1 MRKSTPHQRHL
12 TGTTLSVLAIA
23 IATAFPMQ
31 AAMAQAAKPAADDS
45 GKLET
50 VIVTGQR
57 RSENIKDV
65 PLAISAIKG
74 EALDTYNTSGQD
86 IRFLASRVPS
96 LNVESDF
103 GRVFPRFYIRGLGN
117 TDFDLNASQPVG
129 LVYDDVVQENPIL
142 KGFPVFDVDQI
153 EILRGPQGT
162 LFGRNSPA
170 GIIKFESAKP
180 TNALEG
186 YANLGYGNYNAAN
199 VEAAINVPLDKA
211 WAARFS
217 IQNQSRDDRV
227 TNPRSTGT
235 KELEGYNDLAARF
248 QLQYKTSDFS
258 ALANVHGRQ
267 LNGNATLFRAGIIQ
281 KGTNDI
287 VKGFRYSNYPT
298 DGINDQELK
307 SYGANLRLR
316 WDISDVSF
324 FSITAYDRAEIYSRA
339 DVDGGFGAGAGSG
352 PTFIPFPAETAD
364 GIPNLRQFTQEV
376 RVQSNTKDPF
386 QWIAG
391 FYFFDE
397 KLQVDSFNYDTFAPG
412 NPQNG
417 YAVQHQSAI
426 SRAVFGSVNYAFTDA
441 FKVRGGVRYT
451 KDKKDFDAQRTL
463 SDNLAF
469 AGGRNSPLYTTNP
482 RDNNV
487 SWDIGANYAADK
499 ETNFF
504 GRIATGYRA
513 TSIQGRVLFDAAD
526 VGISQAKPEKST
538 SYEVG
543 IKRDLFNNRARFTL
557 TAYRYD
563 TKDLQLTA
571 GSGSVNQNQLVNAN
585 KASGQGLEFEA
596 QANLSREFKATLGV
610 SYNDTE
616 IKDRNLFVQPCGAP
630 CTVLNARVAP
640 NDPNNLSVFI
650 NGNDLPR
657 APRYIGNFSLKYTT
671 PIGDGDFYAYTDW
684 AYKDKYNMFLYR
696 AVEYRA
702 KSLLEGG
709 LRVGYKW
716 GDGKYEIAGYARNIT
731 DRRQVIAAIDFNNLT
746 GILNEPRAYGAQF
759 KYNFQ

>member
-23 IATAFPMQ
+23 IATAFPMHT
-31 AAMAQAAKPAADDS
+31 AMAQAAKPAADDS

-129 LVYDDVVQENPIL
+129 LVYDDIVQENPIL

-170 GIIKFESAKP
+170 GIVKFESAKP
-180 TNALEG
+180 TNAFEG
-186 YANLGYGNYNAAN
+186 YANLGYGNYNATN
-199 VEAAINVPLDKA
+199 VEAAINVPLDKS

-258 ALANVHGRQ
+258 ALANIHGRQ

-281 KGTNDI
+281 QGTNEL
-287 VKGFRYSNYPT
+287 VKGFKYKNYPT

-316 WDISDVSF
+316 WDVSDVSF
-324 FSITAYDRAEIYSRA
+324 FSITGYDRGELYSRA
-339 DVDGGFGAGAGSG
+339 DVDGGYGAGPGSG

-376 RVQSNTKDPF
+376 RVQSNTKDPL

-397 KLQVDSFNYDTFAPG
+397 KLQVDSFNYNSFAPG

-417 YAVQHQSAI
+417 YAVQHQSAV
-426 SRAVFGSVNYAFTDA
+426 SRAVFGSVNYAFTDE

-451 KDKKDFDAQRTL
+451 KDKKDFDAERQV
-463 SDNLAF
+463 SPF
-469 AGGRNSPLYTTNP
+469 GAGPTPLYTTNP

-513 TSIQGRVLFDAAD
+513 TSIQGRVLFGD
-526 VGISQAKPEKST
+526 GISQAKPEKST

-543 IKRDLFNNRARFTL
+543 IKRDLFGNRARFTL
-557 TAYRYD
+557 TAFRFD

-571 GSGSVNQNQLVNAN
+571 GNGSVNQNRLINAN
-585 KASGQGLEFEA
+585 KATGQGLEFEA

-616 IKDRNLFVQPCGAP
+616 IKDSNLVVQACGNRRNGPETLG
-630 CTVLNARVAP
+630 CTVLNRAVPGTSNA
-640 NDPNNLSVFI
+640 VYI
-650 NGNDLPR
+650 GGNDLPR

-671 PIGDGDFYAYTDW
+671 PIGEGDFYAYTDW

-696 AVEYRA
+696 AVEYTA

-709 LRVGYKW
+709 VRVGYKW

>member
-281 KGTNDI
+281 QGTNEL

-298 DGINDQELK
+298 DGINNQELK

-339 DVDGGFGAGAGSG
+339 DVDGGFGAVFAPPFG
-352 PTFIPFPAETAD
+352 PGFIPFPAETAD
-364 GIPNLRQFTQEV
+364 GIPSLRQFTQEV
-376 RVQSNTKDPF
+376 RVQSNTKDAF

-391 FYFFDE
+391 VYFFDE
-397 KLQVDSFNYDTFAPG
+397 TLQVDSFNYDTFAPG

-417 YAVQHQSAI
+417 YAVQHQSAV
-426 SRAVFGSVNYAFTDA
+426 SKAAFGSVNYAFTDA
-441 FKVRGGVRYT
+441 FKVRGGIRYT
-451 KDKKDFDAQRTL
+451 KDKKDFDAQRL
-463 SDNLAF
+463 VSPF
-469 AGGRNSPLYTTNP
+469 GAGQTPLYTTNP

-487 SWDIGANYAADK
+487 SWDIGANYAYDK

-504 GRIATGYRA
+504 GRVATGYRA
-513 TSIQGRVLFDAAD
+513 TSIQGRVLFGD
-526 VGISQAKPEKST
+526 GISQAKPEKST

-640 NDPNNLSVFI
+640 NDPNNRSVSI